1 MSVTGTW
8 NVVTDTPIGKQTTL
22 VELSETGDGLRGVA
36 RDQWHADPL
45 ELREVRLDGDR
56 LRWAMTMTKPLRLE
70 LTFDVAVE
78 GDRLSGRAK
87 AGRLL
92 SSKVTGHK
100 VAPEA

>member
-1 MSVTGTW
+1 
-8 NVVTDTPIGKQTTL
+8 
-22 VELSETGDGLRGVA
+22 
-36 RDQWHADPL
+36 
-45 ELREVRLDGDR
+45 VRLDGDR